1 MVAIINTISFVFLTS
16 PRCLLINELFGKL
29 EHCVRYKEH
38 FCIHTITLPML
49 PIIRKKIPEFRMWIH
64 RTKMNWIRKEPHYV
78 LKCKYLITICFGFSG
93 IINTLL
99 KHHAAHVNIPN
110 TRSLSHTMCVSLFCF
125 VSFCVVGVFFF
136 SVVRCAFS
144 QLAFFLLLNFFFLL
158 LPSHLFSPK
167 RHTTEAQSAGEAL
180 NMHCMLRA
188 YFFLLLLISSN
199 NGNELNGKG
208 FTCVKRQHEM
218 EQTVQCIHDWWHKN
232 DCQMPNSMAFGN
244 AECEWVRTLRTNG
257 ICIYVRWSLF
267 CISEN
272 VHLVNNII
280 WWSIGTGVC
289 SSDYEMCSSISWL
302 V

>member
-1 MVAIINTISFVFLTS
+1 MCSIQRAFLYSYHHIAHVAHHPKKNSRIQNVNSS
-16 PRCLLINELFGKL
+16 HKNELDSKRATLRVKVQISYHHLLRFQR
-29 EHCVRYKEH
+29 HYKHITETP
-38 FCIHTITLPML
+38 CRTCKHTQYSIVKSYNVCFSVL
-49 PIIRKKIPEFRMWIH
+49 FRF
-64 RTKMNWIRKEPHYV
+64 V
-78 LKCKYLITICFGFSG
+78 LCCW
-93 IINTLL
+93 
-99 KHHAAHVNIPN
+99 
-110 TRSLSHTMCVSLFCF
+110 C
-125 VSFCVVGVFFF
+125 FFF